1 MIAKF
6 NKKLLTTYSTKI
18 LLQNLTIDAKS
29 NFLFASIVEKSHN
42 RRKKQ
47 EMFASIVEQVNILL
61 WKNLTIDAKKIP
73 YTQVYRYVCRLIAC
87 RPHILHKLVTGA
99 RGVVIRETI
108 LKKIERTKIMPK
120 KINNGD
126 RFFMPMIPPTKT
138 NQEKGI
144 NYKSRRVYTT
154 SEMRDVESK
163 FDSYLFPH
171 RPDEPLTG
179 AVRLLVHWM
188 FPVTGKHKDGEWK
201 TTKPDV
207 DNAVKTLIDRMTRL
221 GFWKDDAQIV
231 SLLIEKRY
239 SEIPGVYIVYEAVK
253 EAE

>member
-1 MIAKF
+1 MEQF
-6 NKKLLTTYSTKI
+6 HNRDKK
-18 LLQNLTIDAKS
+18 QKS
-29 NFLFASIVEKSHN
+29 FVAIVEKRN
-42 RRKKQ
+42 K
-47 EMFASIVEQVNILL
+47 IL
-61 WKNLTIDAKKIP
+61 WKNLTIATKKIP

-87 RPHILHKLVTGA
+87 RQHILHKLVTGA
-99 RGVVIRETI
+99 RGVVSRETI

-126 RFFMPMIPPTKT
+126 CFFMPMIPPTKT

-154 SEMRDVESK
+154 SEMRDVEAK

-171 RPDEPLTG
+171 RPISPLNG
-179 AVRLLVHWM
+179 PVRLYIHWM
-188 FPVTGKHKDGEWK
+188 FPVVGEHTDGEWK

-207 DNAVKTLIDRMTRL
+207 DNSVKTLIDRMTRL
-221 GFWKDDAQIV
+221 GYWKDDAQIV
-231 SLLIEKRY
+231 GLLIEKRY

>member
-6 NKKLLTTYSTKI
+6 NKKLLTTFSTKI
-18 LLQNLTIDAKS
+18 LLKNFTIATKPIFSRVANVEQFHNRDKKQKS
-29 NFLFASIVEKSHN
+29 FVAIVEKRN
-42 RRKKQ
+42 KK
-47 EMFASIVEQVNILL
+47 L
-61 WKNLTIDAKKIP
+61 WKNLTIATKKIP
-73 YTQVYRYVCRLIAC
+73 YTQVYRYVCRLITC
-87 RPHILHKLVTGA
+87 RPHNLPKLVRA
-99 RGVVIRETI
+99 RARDGESEIYE
-108 LKKIERTKIMPK
+108 KTKGRKFMPK
-120 KINNGD
+120 KINGGD

-144 NYKSRRVYTT
+144 NFKSRRVYTT
-154 SEMRDVESK
+154 DGLKDAEAK
-163 FDSYLFPH
+163 FDAHLFSH

-207 DNAVKTLIDRMTRL
+207 DNSVKTLIDRMTRL

-231 SLLIEKRY
+231 GLLIEKRY
-239 SEIPGVYIVYEAVK
+239 SEFPGVYIAYEAIK

>member
-1 MIAKF
+1 
-6 NKKLLTTYSTKI
+6 
-18 LLQNLTIDAKS
+18 
-29 NFLFASIVEKSHN
+29 
-42 RRKKQ
+42 
-47 EMFASIVEQVNILL
+47 
-61 WKNLTIDAKKIP
+61 
-73 YTQVYRYVCRLIAC
+73 
-87 RPHILHKLVTGA
+87 
-99 RGVVIRETI
+99 
-108 LKKIERTKIMPK
+108 MPK
-120 KINNGD
+120 KINGGD
-126 RFFMPMIPPTKT
+126 SFFMPMIPPTKT

-144 NYKSRRVYTT
+144 NFKSRRVYTT
-154 SEMRDVESK
+154 DELKDAEAK
-163 FDSYLFPH
+163 FDAHLFSH

-231 SLLIEKRY
+231 GLLIEKRY
-239 SEIPGVYIVYEAVK
+239 SEIPGVYIAYEAIK

>member
-1 MIAKF
+1 
-6 NKKLLTTYSTKI
+6 
-18 LLQNLTIDAKS
+18 
-29 NFLFASIVEKSHN
+29 
-42 RRKKQ
+42 
-47 EMFASIVEQVNILL
+47 
-61 WKNLTIDAKKIP
+61 
-73 YTQVYRYVCRLIAC
+73 
-87 RPHILHKLVTGA
+87 
-99 RGVVIRETI
+99 
-108 LKKIERTKIMPK
+108 MPK

-126 RFFMPMIPPTKT
+126 CFFLPIIPPTKT

-144 NYKSRRVYTT
+144 NFKSRRVYTT
-154 SEMRDVESK
+154 SELRDVEAK
-163 FDSYLFPH
+163 FDAYLFPH

-201 TTKPDV
+201 TTKPDI

-221 GFWKDDAQIV
+221 GYWKDDAQIV
-231 SLLIEKRY
+231 GLLIEKRY

>member
-6 NKKLLTTYSTKI
+6 NKKILTTFSTEI
-18 LLQNLTIDAKS
+18 LLKNFTIDAKS
-29 NFLFASIVEKSHN
+29 NFLHASNVEQSHN

-47 EMFASIVEQVNILL
+47 EMYASIVEQINILL
-61 WKNLTIDAKKIP
+61 LQNLTIDACKIP
-73 YTQVYRYVCRLIAC
+73 YTQVYRYVCRLITC
-87 RPHILHKLVTGA
+87 RPHNLPKLVRA
-99 RGVVIRETI
+99 RTRDGESEIYE
-108 LKKIERTKIMPK
+108 KTKGRKFMPK
-120 KINNGD
+120 KINGGD

-144 NYKSRRVYTT
+144 NFKSRRVYTT
-154 SEMRDVESK
+154 DGLKDAEAK
-163 FDSYLFPH
+163 FDAHLFSH

-207 DNAVKTLIDRMTRL
+207 DNSVKTLIDRMTRL

-231 SLLIEKRY
+231 GLLIEKRY
-239 SEIPGVYIVYEAVK
+239 SEIPGIYIAYEAIK